1 MSGLLLDAE
10 GMKRTLGR
18 MAHEIVESNQGAEDL
33 VCVGIL
39 RRGWPL
45 AKRLAF
51 SITQIEGVTLPC
63 GKLDAS
69 ASRDDVKPH
78 GSSLTEIPFAIEGKN
93 VILVDEVMFTGRT
106 IRAALNELLKHGRPA
121 RVQLAVLVDRG
132 HRELPI
138 QPDFIGR
145 TVTTKKTDYI
155 VVKFDE
161 LDGEDAVLLEE
172 KETP

>member
-1 MSGLLLDAE
+1 LDAE
-10 GMKRTLGR
+10 GMKRALGR
-18 MAHEIVESNQGAEDL
+18 MAHEIVESNQGADDL

-51 SITQIEGVTLPC
+51 TITQIEGVTLPC

-69 ASRDDVKPH
+69 GSRDDSKPT
-78 GSSLTEIPFAIEGKN
+78 GESQTEIPFAIEGKN

-106 IRAALNELLKHGRPA
+106 IRAAINELLKHGRPA

-145 TVTTKKTDYI
+145 SVATNRSDHI
-155 VVKFDE
+155 IVKFDE
-161 LDGEDAVLLEE
+161 LDGEDAVIHQAGGA
-172 KETP
+172 